1 MAARKKTKTADK
13 PRPSKKRVTPPA
25 RTRAKKAVAVEPDG
39 VLDSELFP
47 TARAYAEEELH
58 ILSIAHANPTL
69 GARFIRD
76 YTRRVEAKV
85 PKKDRAAFK
94 AAMAKI
100 DVEARARVVV
110 AKMEEYWGVPL
121 DDETKE
127 GVRDDVREMYAGD

>member
-1 MAARKKTKTADK
+1 MAARKKTKTAKK
-13 PRPSKKRVTPPA
+13 PTANKRVGRPA
-25 RTRAKKAVAVEPDG
+25 RARAKVAAAVEPDG
-39 VLDSELFP
+39 VLDAELFP

-58 ILSIAHANPTL
+58 ILSIARANPKL

-85 PKKDRAAFK
+85 PKKDRVAFK
-94 AAMAKI
+94 AAMSKI

-127 GVRDDVREMYAGD
+127 NVRDDVRGMYAGD